1 MLEQVKLAKK
11 NTIQGKINT
20 NWRVYKKKL
29 KVTPPT
35 VGFVS
40 LRSEYNIS
48 GLDWIRHLSGAPEI
62 ILNPFLHSPLVV
74 LNKFS
79 TSAKIIYIYEQIGT
93 DYCRTHPPPPP
104 TT

>member
-20 NWRVYKKKL
+20 NWRVYKKRL

-40 LRSEYNIS
+40 LYVANIIYQDWT
-48 GLDWIRHLSGAPEI
+48 GLDIFQGRQK
-62 ILNPFLHSPLVV
+62 SPLTLSHTVLVV
-74 LNKFS
+74 FNKF
-79 TSAKIIYIYEQIGT
+79 
-93 DYCRTHPPPPP
+93 
-104 TT
+104 